1 VERALPKTGFLRRS
15 KLTREQLIVEATEC
29 MRSARPLSKA
39 HLAAWLDVSERYLEK
54 EMERGRL
61 RATKTSDRFVRFR
74 PVDVE
79 RWMEQFSTGGAKL
92 ATAQ

>member
-1 VERALPKTGFLRRS
+1 MERATAKTGFSRRS
-15 KLTREQLIVEATEC
+15 KLTREQLIVEASEC
-29 MRSARPLSKA
+29 MRSGRPLSKV

-79 RWMEQFSTGGAKL
+79 KWMEQFSTGGAKL
-92 ATAQ
+92 ATA